1 MITNL
6 SLCFFESL
14 ELEEITLVPHL
25 AKCLVEVQF
34 EVTVNNSCKGPTH
47 SLVALKG
54 LLKTCE
60 RVFHQCSDFF
70 LVVSL
75 GPVLDF
81 FFVDLL
87 LLVDLKQEKEYHL
100 QLPAH
105 HLINTLQ
112 RLLDSP
118 ALMAVS
124 QELVKILML
133 NLFFPTN
140 ESLQNSHKFGFL
152 ELMGFLV

>member
-1 MITNL
+1 
-6 SLCFFESL
+6 
-14 ELEEITLVPHL
+14 
-25 AKCLVEVQF
+25 
-34 EVTVNNSCKGPTH
+34 
-47 SLVALKG
+47 
-54 LLKTCE
+54 
-60 RVFHQCSDFF
+60 
-70 LVVSL
+70 VSL
-75 GPVLDF
+75 DPVLDF

-105 HLINTLQ
+105 YLINTLQ